1 MRDALVESMTNF
13 GFPYLVVEDG
23 DYRRARELYLRHA
36 FDGRELDRQ
45 YAARTLRYLYQ
56 LWGRPVHLETMVEGE
71 AMIWSFNG
79 EADLEE
85 KRPA

>member
-1 MRDALVESMTNF
+1 VRDALVESMTNF

-45 YAARTLRYLYQ
+45 YASRTLRYLYQ
-56 LWGRPVHLETMVEGE
+56 LWGRTVHLETVVDDEPTV
-71 AMIWSFNG
+71 WSYNG

-85 KRPA
+85 TRVG